1 MTQTNPNLASL
12 AALILAA
19 VVLPP
24 LVAATLLRGGPE
36 APAHHAAFC
45 AEEAPATPSAPVSPP
60 APAAA
65 TPAPVLACGPTTVA
79 VAR

>member
-36 APAHHAAFC
+36 APAQHAAFC
-45 AEEAPATPSAPVSPP
+45 SEAAPTPAAPASPP
-60 APAAA
+60 APAV
-65 TPAPVLACGPTTVA
+65 TEPVLACGPTTVA